1 MEGIELICFQIISA
15 AGSARSSYI
24 EAIQKVKKGSF
35 DEAEKLMKE
44 GEKQFLKGHEVH
56 NTLLQ
61 QEASGETIKSSILVM
76 HAEDQLMGAE
86 MFQIIAK
93 ELIDTNLKI
102 NDLEQKLNEALGS
115 KH

>member
-1 MEGIELICFQIISA
+1 MEGIELLCFQIISA

-24 EAIQKVKKGSF
+24 EAIQKVKNGNI
-35 DEAEKLMKE
+35 DEAEKSMKE
-44 GEKQFLKGHEVH
+44 GEKQFLKGHDVH

-61 QEASGETIKSSILVM
+61 QEASGEAVKSSILVM

-93 ELIDTNLKI
+93 EFIDTNLKI
-102 NDLEQKLNEALGS
+102 NDLEQKLNEVLSS